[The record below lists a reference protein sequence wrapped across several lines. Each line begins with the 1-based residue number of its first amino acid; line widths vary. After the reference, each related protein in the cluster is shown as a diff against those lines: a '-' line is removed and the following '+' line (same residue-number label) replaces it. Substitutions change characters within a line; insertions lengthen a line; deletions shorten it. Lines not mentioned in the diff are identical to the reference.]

1 MRVSGLIHLEI
12 MKMQK
17 CSNQSFIHTHSQ
29 NLMERSL
36 QQVKMYPPSRMN
48 MKKSCVL
55 ILPLHLFIYL
65 ADAYIQS
72 NLQIRTMVVKLT
84 I

>member
-1 MRVSGLIHLEI
+1 
-12 MKMQK
+12 
-17 CSNQSFIHTHSQ
+17 
-29 NLMERSL
+29 
-36 QQVKMYPPSRMN
+36 MN

-84 I
+84 IRQHYASAMPKNMHLQPFLENGHGLTSSR